1 MNTENNNAANA
12 IVWFEIPVLDL
23 ERATQF
29 YQTVL
34 QTTLKPEEMGGT
46 KMALFPNHGGENGV
60 GGAIIQSPMHK
71 PSDKGVVVYL
81 NAGPDLQVALSRVEK
96 AGGTVTMPKTLI
108 HETIGYMAFF
118 IDSEGNSIALHSQ
131 N

>member
-1 MNTENNNAANA
+1 MNSENTNTPSA

-34 QTTLKPEEMGGT
+34 DNTFEREEMGGT
-46 KMALFPNHGGENGV
+46 KMALFPNHGGANGI
-60 GGAIIQSPMHK
+60 GGALVLSPMHK
-71 PSDKGVVVYL
+71 PSDKGTVVYL

-96 AGGTVTMPKTLI
+96 AGGKVTMPKTLI